1 MAIRVSDTVVK
12 KMTFS
17 RDLKPSDFRDLREML
32 GDKIVSEGTRH
43 VVVAFDNDM
52 DYLAFL
58 TETGQVTMQPGGEH
72 V

>member
-1 MAIRVSDTVVK
+1 MMAVRVSDTVVK

-17 RDLKPSDFRDLREML
+17 RDLEDSDFRDLREVL
-32 GDKIVSEGTRH
+32 GNKLVEEGTRH

-58 TETGQVTMQPGGEH
+58 AVMGQ
-72 V
+72 

>member
-1 MAIRVSDTVVK
+1 MAVRVSDTVVK

-17 RDLKPSDFRDLREML
+17 RDLKPSDFRDMREAL
-32 GDKIVSEGTRH
+32 GDKLVEEGTRH

-58 TETGQVTMQPGGEH
+58 AAMGRMK
-72 V
+72 